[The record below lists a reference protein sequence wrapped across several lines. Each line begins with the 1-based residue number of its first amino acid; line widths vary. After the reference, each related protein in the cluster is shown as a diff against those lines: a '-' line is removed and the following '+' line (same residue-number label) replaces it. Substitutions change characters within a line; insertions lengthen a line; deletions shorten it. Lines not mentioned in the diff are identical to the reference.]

1 MLLKASSC
9 ESVIYEPH
17 PAEMNEH
24 KTKQFSMAKWAAV
37 VRRYVLNKRD
47 LRTYN

>member
-17 PAEMNEH
+17 PAEMNDN
-24 KTKQFSMAKWAAV
+24 KTKQFSMANWAAV